1 MAYNRTNWQDLPNQ
15 TTPINATNLN
25 KIEQGI
31 YDATYV
37 NGVNVGSSVDSDY
50 KVNFIKGKN
59 LMQIKTIASTTISGI
74 TYSISNDG
82 TITLNGTANARMEF
96 SYLLEPLKS
105 FANEYYCLSYI
116 YISGALTDGSVS
128 VNNQDGNHNLNGYNI
143 ELTTSNYSSNKGDLK
158 SMQTDLNMN
167 GAAIIR
173 VGNGSVL
180 NNLKFKLMFVKSR
193 VRDYNYE
200 PYIASS
206 INVDGYKFTETLGV
220 GTSVDSK
227 NRVNMLHS
235 KNLFN
240 YKIPSTTSFGITFSM
255 INGVMT
261 LNGTTTELGDIYTT
275 ANNRILLKAG
285 TYTISATKISGW
297 FNAQSRDTGIY
308 IRKDSDNSALF
319 TLLSSD
325 NYTKT
330 STLTLNADTLVKIS
344 IYTNGSGMQFSNMT
358 INLQIEKGSTATKFE
373 IPVTPSINVDGE
385 EIYSKDNLEQYSTSE
400 IKIGTWIDG
409 KPLYR
414 KVFNYNNP
422 TADSILGN
430 SGITP
435 ANVAKIDALGT
446 QANNNVGGRIP
457 LGYRG
462 FGVQINANGEFY
474 YTNPNYTFSN
484 LSITVEY
491 TKTTDTATRSLN
503 AIEQTRSIPTES
515 TEDDER

>member
-200 PYIASS
+200 PY
-206 INVDGYKFTETLGV
+206 
-220 GTSVDSK
+220 
-227 NRVNMLHS
+227 
-235 KNLFN
+235 
-240 YKIPSTTSFGITFSM
+240 
-255 INGVMT
+255 
-261 LNGTTTELGDIYTT
+261 
-275 ANNRILLKAG
+275 
-285 TYTISATKISGW
+285 
-297 FNAQSRDTGIY
+297 
-308 IRKDSDNSALF
+308 
-319 TLLSSD
+319 
-325 NYTKT
+325 
-330 STLTLNADTLVKIS
+330 
-344 IYTNGSGMQFSNMT
+344 
-358 INLQIEKGSTATKFE
+358 
-373 IPVTPSINVDGE
+373 VTPSINVDGE

-414 KVFNYNNP
+414 RV
-422 TADSILGN
+422 
-430 SGITP
+430 ITSTNL
-435 ANVAKIDALGT
+435 NVNT
-446 QANNNVGGRIP
+446 NNNISISNYSGMQIKRIYGYNLAGGSN
-457 LGYRG
+457 
-462 FGVQINANGEFY
+462 FVADINCLTSGSSEALTNFRTSCYYNG
-474 YTNPNYTFSN
+474 NGIL
-484 LSITVEY
+484 LSYCGSYLTGNNKYDTYITLEY

>member
-128 VNNQDGNHNLNGYNI
+128 VNNQDENHNWNGYNI

-200 PYIASS
+200 PY
-206 INVDGYKFTETLGV
+206 
-220 GTSVDSK
+220 
-227 NRVNMLHS
+227 
-235 KNLFN
+235 
-240 YKIPSTTSFGITFSM
+240 
-255 INGVMT
+255 
-261 LNGTTTELGDIYTT
+261 
-275 ANNRILLKAG
+275 
-285 TYTISATKISGW
+285 
-297 FNAQSRDTGIY
+297 
-308 IRKDSDNSALF
+308 
-319 TLLSSD
+319 
-325 NYTKT
+325 
-330 STLTLNADTLVKIS
+330 
-344 IYTNGSGMQFSNMT
+344 
-358 INLQIEKGSTATKFE
+358 
-373 IPVTPSINVDGE
+373 VTPSINVDGE
-385 EIYSKDNLEQYSTSE
+385 NIYPYKFEEVNFQSYRNTTNTTGQGTFNISIKNNRLVMTMNAQLQVAIAKGTNYEIFTLPVQYRPKFQINVIGYTDSYGTFGRFF
-400 IKIGTWIDG
+400 IGTDG
-409 KPLYR
+409 VAQYKPVNTGASQGDWL
-414 KVFNYNNP
+414 KV
-422 TADSILGN
+422 
-430 SGITP
+430 
-435 ANVAKIDALGT
+435 
-446 QANNNVGGRIP
+446 QAIWE
-457 LGYRG
+457 L
-462 FGVQINANGEFY
+462 
-474 YTNPNYTFSN
+474 
-484 LSITVEY
+484 
-491 TKTTDTATRSLN
+491 D
-503 AIEQTRSIPTES
+503 
-515 TEDDER
+515 

>member
-128 VNNQDGNHNLNGYNI
+128 VNNQDGNHNWNGYNI

-158 SMQTDLNMN
+158 SIQTDLNMN

-200 PYIASS
+200 PY
-206 INVDGYKFTETLGV
+206 
-220 GTSVDSK
+220 
-227 NRVNMLHS
+227 
-235 KNLFN
+235 
-240 YKIPSTTSFGITFSM
+240 
-255 INGVMT
+255 
-261 LNGTTTELGDIYTT
+261 
-275 ANNRILLKAG
+275 
-285 TYTISATKISGW
+285 
-297 FNAQSRDTGIY
+297 
-308 IRKDSDNSALF
+308 
-319 TLLSSD
+319 
-325 NYTKT
+325 
-330 STLTLNADTLVKIS
+330 
-344 IYTNGSGMQFSNMT
+344 
-358 INLQIEKGSTATKFE
+358 
-373 IPVTPSINVDGE
+373 VTPSINVDGE

-414 KVFNYNNP
+414 KVINIGLVPNN
-422 TADSILGN
+422 TTTTIDVSNLNIDYLVDLKGMLKALN
-430 SGITP
+430 SVGFRP
-435 ANVAKIDALGT
+435 LPFAGGGANDIRIDVNEGSL
-446 QANNNVGGRIP
+446 RIQTFSTWS
-457 LGYRG
+457 G
-462 FGVQINANGEFY
+462 F
-474 YTNPNYTFSN
+474 TPNYVI
-484 LSITVEY
+484 LEY
-491 TKTTDTATRSLN
+491 TKTTDTATRSVN
-503 AIEQTRSIPTES
+503 TIEQTRSIPTES
-515 TEDDER
+515 TQDDER